1 LTQRFGFHLRDTI
14 NDHQRNREENL
25 QEDDAKPGQGSDACQ
40 HERCAGCP
48 DEEGYLKS
56 REIWGTALLTV
67 AALSVS
73 VEDAINKA
81 YWAAAR
87 EDLLLYAGIPGDSI
101 ASWFLIVALLSGAV
115 GLFLLLPELIGRIAS
130 KALRRTVGWT
140 TVAAAAAAVPYVGL
154 ISVFA
159 LLGAVG
165 IADTVKVTAADGRS
179 VLITQDGFDGDRVDI
194 YTEHDELHYK
204 RIRSAP
210 EISGWPRVKDQDC
223 QLDTAGGELRL
234 TCGAI
239 TSVV

>member
-1 LTQRFGFHLRDTI
+1 
-14 NDHQRNREENL
+14 
-25 QEDDAKPGQGSDACQ
+25 
-40 HERCAGCP
+40 
-48 DEEGYLKS
+48 
-56 REIWGTALLTV
+56 
-67 AALSVS
+67 
-73 VEDAINKA
+73 
-81 YWAAAR
+81 
-87 EDLLLYAGIPGDSI
+87 
-101 ASWFLIVALLSGAV
+101 
-115 GLFLLLPELIGRIAS
+115 
-130 KALRRTVGWT
+130 
-140 TVAAAAAAVPYVGL
+140 VPYVGL